1 MRFRTTPPPGRPY
14 HRVTAMRLYFVRH
27 GQPDYGSLGSPRL
40 GPLPPDHAPLA
51 PVGRLQI
58 ETIARDYR
66 LQEVDAVLSSSY
78 ARALESAALLSRA
91 IGRPFYVEVDLH
103 EWRPHE
109 DPAMQTDP
117 ALLARAAERLR
128 FGQDPG
134 EGPWETLDEV
144 RERAV
149 RVLRRYRRFERLAIV
164 THAVVITAIVG
175 TPRPVEHAEIVP
187 YDFDPDAPTARVR
200 PARTRHDTRS

>member
-1 MRFRTTPPPGRPY
+1 
-14 HRVTAMRLYFVRH
+14 MRLYFARH

-91 IGRPFYVEVDLH
+91 VGRPFYVEVDLH

-109 DPAMQTDP
+109 DPARQTDP
-117 ALLARAAERLR
+117 ALLSRAAERLR

-144 RERAV
+144 RDRAV
-149 RVLRRYRRFERLAIV
+149 RVLRRYRRFGRLAVV
-164 THAVVITAIVG
+164 THAVVIAAIVG
-175 TPRPVEHAEIVP
+175 VPRPVEHAEIVP
-187 YDFDPDAPTARVR
+187 YDFDPDAPA
-200 PARTRHDTRS
+200 PALRAPGLRDDALS

>member
-1 MRFRTTPPPGRPY
+1 
-14 HRVTAMRLYFVRH
+14 MRLYFVRH

-51 PVGRLQI
+51 PAGRLQI
-58 ETIARDYR
+58 ETIARDFR
-66 LQEVDAVLSSSY
+66 LQEVDAVLASSY
-78 ARALESAALLSRA
+78 ARALESAALLARA
-91 IGRPFYVEVDLH
+91 VGRPFYVEVDLH

-117 ALLARAAERLR
+117 RLLARAAERLR

-144 RERAV
+144 RERTA
-149 RVLRRYRRFERLAIV
+149 RVLRRYRRFERLAVV
-164 THAVVITAIVG
+164 THAVVISAIVG
-175 TPRPVEHAEIVP
+175 TTRPIDHAEIVP
-187 YDFDPDAPTARVR
+187 YDFDPDAPLPR
-200 PARTRHDTRS
+200 PAPSPVARDRTLP